1 MQMTRA
7 LCFST
12 MKQMRIIV
20 GLGNFPEK
28 YANTR
33 HNFGFLALD
42 ALAKKYGFTDFKLEP
57 KFKAQLSYGEIKG
70 EKTILCKPQT
80 LMNLSGDAV
89 GPLMKFYKVPVSKL
103 VVLTDDL
110 DQDFGASR
118 IRVKGSDGGQRGL
131 RHITKVL
138 GSAEFLRLKFGIRNE
153 FRDRYDAAE
162 FVLGKFTAEEQSRL
176 KTVIAEGLEKLIRFD
191 RFC

>member
-1 MQMTRA
+1 
-7 LCFST
+7 
-12 MKQMRIIV
+12 MRLIV
-20 GLGNFPEK
+20 GLGNYPEK

-42 ALAKKYGFTDFKLEP
+42 RLAEKHHFTPFKLES
-57 KFKAQLSYGEIKG
+57 KFKACLSYGEING

-89 GPLMKFYKVPVSKL
+89 GPIMKFYKLELASL
-103 VVLTDDL
+103 VILTDDL

-118 IRVKGSDGGQRGL
+118 IRIKGSDGGQRGL

-138 GSAEFLRLKFGIRNE
+138 RSATYLRLKYGIKNE
-153 FRDRYDAAE
+153 FRDRYDAAD
-162 FVLGKFTAEEQSRL
+162 FVLGKFTAEEQSAL
-176 KTVIAEGLEKLIRFD
+176 TTVIDEGLAKLIRFD
-191 RFC
+191 SF